1 MKVNNTNT
9 KEDMASTG
17 IYSVNETVKAY
28 KPLQIRFKKDC
39 KFKADD
45 QVTILKT
52 EDYQKLITLINESKS
67 EDDKKLKSTNSE
79 LLLKIEDLESK
90 INENKKSI
98 SDLKAEKE
106 KWLEDKSAL
115 IEKYTDKLEN
125 ANDIKNKALID
136 KKNIKSDYE
145 ILKIVFENT
154 LNDFAL
160 LNENVFNS
168 LILEVIKDT
177 TETNNK
183 QFKRMGLFSRI
194 RCKDIAEPIP
204 TNTDTLL
211 DKSLEVIKAEI
222 NKKREWLQIE

>member
-1 MKVNNTNT
+1 MKVNNTT
-9 KEDMASTG
+9 AKEDMASTK
-17 IYSVNETVKAY
+17 IYSVNETVKNY
-28 KPLQIRFKKDC
+28 KPLQVRFKRDC

-45 QVTILKT
+45 QVTILNT
-52 EDYQKLITLINESKS
+52 EDYQNLINLFNESKL
-67 EDDKKLKSTNSE
+67 EDNKELKSINSE

-90 INENKKSI
+90 INENEKLISTLKSDKEALLE
-98 SDLKAEKE
+98 SKAEIIRE
-106 KWLEDKSAL
+106 YS
-115 IEKYTDKLEN
+115 DKLDN

-136 KKNIKSDYE
+136 KKSIKSDYDV
-145 ILKIVFENT
+145 LKAVFEST

-160 LNENVFNS
+160 LNENILNS

-177 TETNNK
+177 TKTNNK
-183 QFKRMGLFSRI
+183 QFKQMGLISRI
-194 RCKDIAEPIP
+194 KGKDIAEPIP